1 MKRMTLVLLAAVS
14 AVTALS
20 AQNIKLP
27 EPDRTGGKPLMQ
39 CITERRTI
47 RQYKPGAELTQKQIS
62 TMLYAAWG
70 FNRPDKRTVATARN
84 RQDLEIYIA
93 LKSGIYRYNAK
104 SNVLELKCKGNHKAE
119 LGKQTPMFEKS
130 SAVVI
135 YVSDLSRF
143 GSRVPREQQILYA
156 AAHAGSAY
164 QDVYLYCANENLGTV
179 LCRLINQDTIRSL
192 LKLPANIEVLFA
204 QPVGVPAE

>member
-14 AVTALS
+14 AVSALS

-47 RQYKPGAELTQKQIS
+47 RQYKPGVELTPKQIS
-62 TMLYAAWG
+62 TMLYVAWG

-104 SNVLELKCKGNHKAE
+104 SNVLELKCKGNHKGE

-135 YVSDLSRF
+135 YLSDLSRF
-143 GSRVPREQQILYA
+143 GSRIPRSMQIFYA

-179 LCRLINQDTIRSL
+179 LCKLINEDTIRSL

>member
-1 MKRMTLVLLAAVS
+1 MKRMTLVLL
-14 AVTALS
+14 TALTALPLL

-27 EPDRTGGKPLMQ
+27 EPDKTSGKPLMQ

-47 RQYKPGAELTQKQIS
+47 RQYKAGATLSPKQIS

-70 FNRPDKRTVATARN
+70 FNRPDKRTIATARN

-93 LKSGIYRYNAK
+93 LNTGIYRYNAK
-104 SNVLELKCKGNHKAE
+104 TNVLELKCEGNHKAE

-130 SAVVI
+130 AAVVI
-135 YVSDLSRF
+135 YVSDLSKF
-143 GSRVPREQQILYA
+143 GENTPQDQKILYA

-179 LCRLINQDTIRSL
+179 LCKLINEDTIRSL

>member
-1 MKRMTLVLLAAVS
+1 MKRMTLVLLS
-14 AVTALS
+14 ALTALPLL
-20 AQNIKLP
+20 AENIKLP
-27 EPDRTGGKPLMQ
+27 EPDKTSGKPLMQ

-47 RQYKPGAELTQKQIS
+47 RQYKAGATLSPKQIS

-70 FNRPDKRTVATARN
+70 FNRPDKRTIATARN

-93 LKSGIYRYNAK
+93 LNTGIYRYNAK
-104 SNVLELKCKGNHKAE
+104 TNVLELKCEGNHKAE

-130 SAVVI
+130 AAVVI
-135 YVSDLSRF
+135 YVSDLSKF
-143 GSRVPREQQILYA
+143 GENTPQDQKILYA

-192 LKLPANIEVLFA
+192 LKLSSNIEVLFA
-204 QPVGVPAE
+204 QPVGVPVE

>member
-1 MKRMTLVLLAAVS
+1 MKRMTLLLLSALTALPLLAE
-14 AVTALS
+14 
-20 AQNIKLP
+20 NIKLP
-27 EPDRTGGKPLMQ
+27 EPDKTNGKPLMQ

-47 RQYKPGAELTQKQIS
+47 RQYKAGATLSPKQIS

-70 FNRPDKRTVATARN
+70 FNRPDKRTIATARN

-93 LKSGIYRYNAK
+93 LNTGIYRYNAK
-104 SNVLELKCKGNHKAE
+104 TNVLELKCEGNHKAE

-130 SAVVI
+130 AAVVI
-135 YVSDLSRF
+135 YVSDLSKF
-143 GSRVPREQQILYA
+143 GEKTPQDQKILYA

-192 LKLPANIEVLFA
+192 LKLPSNIEVLFA
-204 QPVGVPAE
+204 QPVGVPVE

>member
-1 MKRMTLVLLAAVS
+1 MKRMTLLLLSALTALPLLAE
-14 AVTALS
+14 
-20 AQNIKLP
+20 NIKLP
-27 EPDRTGGKPLMQ
+27 EPDKTSGKPLMQ

-47 RQYKPGAELTQKQIS
+47 RQYKAGATLSPKQIS

-70 FNRPDKRTVATARN
+70 FNRPDKRTIATARN

-93 LKSGIYRYNAK
+93 LNTGIYRYNAK
-104 SNVLELKCKGNHKAE
+104 TNVLELKCEGNHKAE

-130 SAVVI
+130 AAVVI

-143 GSRVPREQQILYA
+143 GENTPQDQKILYA

-192 LKLPANIEVLFA
+192 LKLPSNIEVLFA
-204 QPVGVPAE
+204 QPVGVPVE